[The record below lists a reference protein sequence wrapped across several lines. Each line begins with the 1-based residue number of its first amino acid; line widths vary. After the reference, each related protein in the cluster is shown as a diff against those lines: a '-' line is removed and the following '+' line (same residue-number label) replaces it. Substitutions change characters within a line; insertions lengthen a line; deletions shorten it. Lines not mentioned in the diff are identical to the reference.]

1 MYNAEVK
8 DKTLLLL
15 KEHSVKEVAEQT
27 KISIPTLYKWK
38 KEHEILIQKSKE
50 IKLLI
55 EKGEYEKGIEL
66 ANQFPNYR
74 PIQSQLMTIYIKT
87 GKYEKGIELANQFPN
102 DEPIQNQMITIY
114 IETKQYE
121 KAIELANHFP
131 NNEPIQS
138 QMMTIYIKTNQFEK
152 GIEFANQFSNYEPIQ
167 SQLMTIYI
175 KTKQFEKGIE
185 LANQFPNY
193 RPIQSQLMTIY
204 IKTNQFEKAVEI
216 ADRFPNDEL
225 IQNKLSYLNDL
236 INYKEKFE
244 KNGLKEANL
253 SEINLDGKEKKFD
266 RNINILRAK
275 ILSGIIC
282 LDDIQNLESI
292 KYQLEEREYLL
303 IKACIFE
310 KLNLKKKCVETVQE
324 ITDITSKD
332 KNQLLQSIAKNNK
345 FFSLEKW
352 DYLIGWSID
361 SVDEYL
367 EVSKLKVSSKEN
379 KCTVQKSKKIKD
391 NIQTENLSSEKKA
404 KRKKDLKVISG
415 SFSSQRTK
423 NISKNKSEKVRKQ
436 TIYESLNSD
445 YKQAV
450 YDLKLKY
457 YLEMYDEHKK
467 IDAMF
472 KYDRLEDVLN
482 CENSNSK
489 AFYQLLLM
497 LRDIQYNFE
506 KDYPKEYEII
516 NNRISEI
523 KVLTKKG

>member
-8 DKTLLLL
+8 NKTLLLL

-38 KEHEILIQKSKE
+38 KEHEILIQKSK
-50 IKLLI
+50 
-55 EKGEYEKGIEL
+55 
-66 ANQFPNYR
+66 
-74 PIQSQLMTIYIKT
+74 
-87 GKYEKGIELANQFPN
+87 
-102 DEPIQNQMITIY
+102 
-114 IETKQYE
+114 
-121 KAIELANHFP
+121 
-131 NNEPIQS
+131 
-138 QMMTIYIKTNQFEK
+138 
-152 GIEFANQFSNYEPIQ
+152 
-167 SQLMTIYI
+167 
-175 KTKQFEKGIE
+175 
-185 LANQFPNY
+185 
-193 RPIQSQLMTIY
+193 
-204 IKTNQFEKAVEI
+204 
-216 ADRFPNDEL
+216 
-225 IQNKLSYLNDL
+225 
-236 INYKEKFE
+236 
-244 KNGLKEANL
+244 
-253 SEINLDGKEKKFD
+253 
-266 RNINILRAK
+266 
-275 ILSGIIC
+275 
-282 LDDIQNLESI
+282 
-292 KYQLEEREYLL
+292 
-303 IKACIFE
+303 
-310 KLNLKKKCVETVQE
+310 
-324 ITDITSKD
+324 
-332 KNQLLQSIAKNNK
+332 
-345 FFSLEKW
+345 
-352 DYLIGWSID
+352 
-361 SVDEYL
+361 
-367 EVSKLKVSSKEN
+367 
-379 KCTVQKSKKIKD
+379 KIKD
-391 NIQTENLSSEKKA
+391 NIQTENLSSEKKE

-516 NNRISEI
+516 NSRISEA

>member
-55 EKGEYEKGIEL
+55 EKGEFEKAIEIAKL
-66 ANQFPNYR
+66 FPDNKI
-74 PIQSQLMTIYIKT
+74 IQSQLMTIYIKT
-87 GKYEKGIELANQFPN
+87 SKYK
-102 DEPIQNQMITIY
+102 
-114 IETKQYE
+114 
-121 KAIELANHFP
+121 
-131 NNEPIQS
+131 
-138 QMMTIYIKTNQFEK
+138 
-152 GIEFANQFSNYEPIQ
+152 
-167 SQLMTIYI
+167 
-175 KTKQFEKGIE
+175 KGIE

-225 IQNKLSYLNDL
+225 IQNKLSNLNDL

-244 KNGLKEANL
+244 KNGLKETNL
-253 SEINLDGKEKKFD
+253 SEINLDGKEKNFD

-367 EVSKLKVSSKEN
+367 EVSKLKVSPKEN

-391 NIQTENLSSEKKA
+391 NIQTENLSSEKK
-404 KRKKDLKVISG
+404 KKDLKVISG

-516 NNRISEI
+516 NNRISEA

>member
-15 KEHSVKEVAEQT
+15 KEYSVKEVAEQT

-87 GKYEKGIELANQFPN
+87 GEYEKGIDLAGHFPN
-102 DEPIQNQMITIY
+102 DEPIQSQMITIY

-138 QMMTIYIKTNQFEK
+138 Q
-152 GIEFANQFSNYEPIQ
+152 
-167 SQLMTIYI
+167 
-175 KTKQFEKGIE
+175 
-185 LANQFPNY
+185 
-193 RPIQSQLMTIY
+193 LMTIY

-216 ADRFPNDEL
+216 AERFPNDEL
-225 IQNKLSYLNDL
+225 IQNKLSNLNDL
-236 INYKEKFE
+236 INYQEKFE

-253 SEINLDGKEKKFD
+253 SEINLDDKEKKFD

-282 LDDIQNLESI
+282 LDDIQNLDSI

-516 NNRISEI
+516 NNRISEA